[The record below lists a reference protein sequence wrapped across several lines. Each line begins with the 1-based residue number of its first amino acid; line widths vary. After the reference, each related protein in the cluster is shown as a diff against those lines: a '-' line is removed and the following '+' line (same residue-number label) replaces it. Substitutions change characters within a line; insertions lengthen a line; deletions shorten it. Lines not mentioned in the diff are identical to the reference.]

1 MKVLASLLRVVFS
14 IIILLMLTCYLQT
27 KPTISLSE
35 FCASIAP
42 TQLLHEL
49 SGFNA
54 TTVLLVIIILL
65 GILPFGRILEAVWNM
80 LFCVAILMLLACGLY
95 AIGGPGAALP
105 RALYHNLEVNQFM
118 MTLASYE
125 VPIALATLIFIIG
138 WLCAS
143 ACGRVAITTVVSYGL
158 WYGLTEFFTF
168 LVQQWADSSTPR
180 MPEALHMV
188 QNSPWILAAIPAA
201 FFLIYALLMA
211 FFETY
216 IDKTSKSGTKS
227 SAEPLASTAA
237 ESTETK
243 PEATSTKP
251 EQAGKPET
259 PAAPKAKEAP
269 AVPPAEAQEPE
280 KPAAQQ
286 EPEQSGT
293 ENATEEATQ
302 TPEPELPLVTETK
315 EETPEPE
322 LPVATETKEE
332 TAEPTQNTE
341 PEAAEIK
348 PEEPTPQ
355 S

>member
-35 FCASIAP
+35 FCTSIDPA
-42 TQLLHEL
+42 QLVHEL

-65 GILPFGRILEAVWNM
+65 GILPFGRILEAAWNM
-80 LFCVAILMLLACGLY
+80 LFCVAILMLLECGLY
-95 AIGGPGAALP
+95 ALGGPGVALP
-105 RALYHNLEVNQFM
+105 RALYHNLEINQFM
-118 MTLASYE
+118 MSLVSYE
-125 VPIALATLIFIIG
+125 VPITLATLIFIVG

-180 MPEALHMV
+180 MTEALHMV

-216 IDKTSKSGTKS
+216 IDKTSKSDTKS
-227 SAEPLASTAA
+227 SAEPLAPTAD
-237 ESTETK
+237 ENTETK
-243 PEATSTKP
+243 PETASTEP
-251 EQAGKPET
+251 EKADKTEP
-259 PAAPKAKEAP
+259 PAAPKAEEAP
-269 AVPPAEAQEPE
+269 AVLPAEAQEPE
-280 KPAAQQ
+280 QPAAQQ
-286 EPEQSGT
+286 TPEQT
-293 ENATEEATQ
+293 EIEGSTEETAQ
-302 TPEPELPLVTETK
+302 TPEPELPFTTETQ
-315 EETPEPE
+315 EETPEP
-322 LPVATETKEE
+322 A
-332 TAEPTQNTE
+332 QNTE
-341 PEAAEIK
+341 PAASEIK